1 MSQLESLGA
10 RATLLDVFKKNK
22 PMARHILGLAQ
33 AARDMSDEVTEAEF
47 ELIGVYVSGLNKN
60 AYCHGLHSE
69 VAVKC
74 GMERRALPELVGSV
88 PRYGDDRWRAVFA
101 YVGALTTSPANV
113 SPGHFE
119 ALREGGWSEQA
130 VTQLA
135 AIATV
140 FALLNRLTDG
150 LGLQGGPKF
159 FKETGEQIAN
169 KGYAGLAKSLR
180 LGAG

>member
-1 MSQLESLGA
+1 MSQLEHLGA
-10 RATLLDVFKKNK
+10 RATLLDVYQKNK

-33 AARDMSDEVTEAEF
+33 AAMDMTDEVTPGEF

-60 AYCHGLHSE
+60 AYCHALHSE
-69 VAVKC
+69 AAVQ
-74 GMERRALPELVGSV
+74 GGIQRGALPELAGSV
-88 PRYGDDRWRAVFA
+88 PRYGDARWRAIYA

-113 SPGHFE
+113 SPAHFE
-119 ALREGGWSEQA
+119 QLKEAGWSEQA
-130 VTQLA
+130 VVQLA

-140 FALLNRLTDG
+140 FSLMNRLTDG

-159 FKETGEQIAN
+159 FKETGAQISK

-180 LGAG
+180 LGTG